1 MGLRD
6 LLLTTIV
13 NSKGSEKYFLK
24 SLSYQYGK
32 KGYLSQDQIKV
43 LNIIAKRNN
52 ILWKQSNKTQ
62 TNGLSLEKQD

>member
-43 LNIIAKRNN
+43 LNIIAKRSN
-52 ILWKQSNKTQ
+52 IL
-62 TNGLSLEKQD
+62 